1 MNQPMSDN
9 QSTSRIADIEAIS
22 ELDIDVRL
30 DKLVEVEAQL
40 RAELGS
46 PSRDEQ
52 ASS

>member
-1 MNQPMSDN
+1 MNQPMSEE
-9 QSTSRIADIEAIS
+9 QSTSQIADIEAIG

-30 DKLVEVEAQL
+30 DKLVEVEAKL

-52 ASS
+52 AQS

>member
-1 MNQPMSDN
+1 VNQSMSDS
-9 QSTSRIADIEAIS
+9 QSTSRIADIEAIG

-30 DKLVEVEAQL
+30 DKLVEVEAEL
-40 RAELGS
+40 RSELGS

>member
-9 QSTSRIADIEAIS
+9 QSTSRIADIEAIG

-30 DKLVEVEAQL
+30 DKLVEVEAEL
-40 RAELGS
+40 RSGLGS

-52 ASS
+52 TSS

>member
-1 MNQPMSDN
+1 VNQPMSEN
-9 QSTSRIADIEAIS
+9 QSTSRIDDINAIG

-46 PSRDEQ
+46 PGREEQ